1 VFLAPNRGA
10 TTKETPMSNPFT
22 YAELHTQNP
31 TAAKHFYSRLLDWK
45 MSDHENPQGTYTEI
59 DPGEGF
65 PGGMLKLAGPVAAS
79 HWLPYVKVADV
90 EGATARA
97 KALGASP
104 VQELVEIPEGVFSVL
119 IDPTGAPF
127 GLFQTSKR

>member
-1 VFLAPNRGA
+1 MP
-10 TTKETPMSNPFT
+10 NPFS
-22 YAELHTQNP
+22 YAELHTQDP
-31 TAAKHFYSRLLDWK
+31 KAAKTFYRQLLDWK
-45 MSDHENPQGTYTEI
+45 MTDHENPQGTYTEI

-65 PGGMLKLAGPVAAS
+65 PGGLLQAAAKGGAAAGS
-79 HWLPYVKVADV
+79 HWLPYVKVADIV
-90 EGATARA
+90 ASTARA

-104 VQELVEIPEGVFSVL
+104 LQEVVEIPEGRFSVL